1 MKKLP
6 LIVLFIANLGLLA
19 QGNTGAITGRILGMD
34 GLPAAGVRVAIASP
48 DANGKIA
55 SDILAGITTTDE
67 SGHYHIE
74 NIPPGRYGVVAGA
87 VATPTFYPGTSN
99 ASVAGLVSVERGS
112 TKAGMDFALATPSA
126 PQPGSQ
132 NTVTPAM
139 LAQAIAQL
147 NQQLALPGQVITG
160 RVVVD
165 GPLVSTFLPNLRVTF
180 SRIVGASTATVLP
193 GGGWMSNRGNVLYS
207 VSTNVKL
214 DGSFKMELKP
224 LPYRISVGRA
234 DGKRLDGFAVKS
246 IALGST
252 DITKQELNVNGAVS
266 GEIVITLQSIPLAGP
281 IKL

>member
-1 MKKLP
+1 
-6 LIVLFIANLGLLA
+6 
-19 QGNTGAITGRILGMD
+19 
-34 GLPAAGVRVAIASP
+34 
-48 DANGKIA
+48 
-55 SDILAGITTTDE
+55 
-67 SGHYHIE
+67 
-74 NIPPGRYGVVAGA
+74 
-87 VATPTFYPGTSN
+87 
-99 ASVAGLVSVERGS
+99 
-112 TKAGMDFALATPSA
+112 MDFALATPSA

>member
-67 SGHYHIE
+67 SG
-74 NIPPGRYGVVAGA
+74 PPGRYGVVAGA